1 VITKEIEEGKVQ
13 IDLIKIGNS
22 RGIRLPQNIIK
33 QCGFIDTVEAEL
45 INHCLILKAPDKSR
59 RNWEN
64 LFKSDLDAEDGENND
79 ILAMKNR
86 WDDEE
91 WEW

>member
-1 VITKEIEEGKVQ
+1 MEKIKEEKMQ

-22 RGIRLPQNIIK
+22 KGIRLPQNIIK
-33 QCGFIDTVEAEL
+33 ECGFMDIVEAEL

-59 RNWEN
+59 MNWEN
-64 LFKSDLDAEDGENND
+64 LFKENFGGDEENKD
-79 ILAMKNR
+79 ILVLQNN

-91 WEW
+91 WVW

>member
-1 VITKEIEEGKVQ
+1 M
-13 IDLIKIGNS
+13 
-22 RGIRLPQNIIK
+22 
-33 QCGFIDTVEAEL
+33 DTVEAEL

-64 LFKSDLDAEDGENND
+64 LFKSDLDTEDSENND

>member
-1 VITKEIEEGKVQ
+1 MQ

-22 RGIRLPQNIIK
+22 RGIRLPQNIINE
-33 QCGFIDTVEAEL
+33 CGFIDTVEAEL

-59 RNWEN
+59 TNWEN
-64 LFKSDLDAEDGENND
+64 IFKSGLNTEDSENND
-79 ILAMKNR
+79 ILAIKNR

>member
-1 VITKEIEEGKVQ
+1 MH

-22 RGIRLPQNIIK
+22 KGIRLPQNIIK
-33 QCGFIDTVEAEL
+33 QCGFTDTVEAEL
-45 INHCLILKAPDKSR
+45 INHCLILKAPDQSR
-59 RNWEN
+59 INWEN
-64 LFKSDLDAEDGENND
+64 IFKSESDMENSERND

-86 WDDEE
+86 WDEEE

>member
-1 VITKEIEEGKVQ
+1 MGKKMQ

-33 QCGFIDTVEAEL
+33 ECGFMDTVEAEL
-45 INHCLILKAPDKSR
+45 INHCLILKAPDKPRS
-59 RNWEN
+59 NWES
-64 LFKSDLDAEDGENND
+64 LFKADKEEYEGIKD
-79 ILAMKNR
+79 ILAIQNS

-91 WEW
+91 WVW